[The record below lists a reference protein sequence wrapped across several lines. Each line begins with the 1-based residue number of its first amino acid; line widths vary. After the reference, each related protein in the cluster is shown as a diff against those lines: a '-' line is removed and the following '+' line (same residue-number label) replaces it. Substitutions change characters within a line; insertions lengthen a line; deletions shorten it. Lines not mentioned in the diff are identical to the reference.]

1 MSFLYLGSPY
11 SHPDPLVQ
19 EERYRS
25 VLSAM
30 SVIAKYKIPVYCP
43 IAVWHPASIQEKL
56 PGDHIFWWT
65 QDEAFLRSCYMAW
78 FLVIPGLDD
87 SSGVR
92 NEREALRRMNKP
104 FWNVLPEAL
113 EQYCRVLL
121 RQGAFQ

>member
-11 SHPDPLVQ
+11 SHPDPSVQ

-30 SVIAKYKIPVYCP
+30 SIIAKHKIPVYCP

-65 QDEAFLRSCYMAW
+65 QDEAFIRSCYLGW
-78 FLVIPGLDD
+78 FLMIPGVDESAGVKNEVETLHKLKKQVWYVRPENLD
-87 SSGVR
+87 
-92 NEREALRRMNKP
+92 
-104 FWNVLPEAL
+104 F
-113 EQYCRVLL
+113 YCRYLL
-121 RQGAFQ
+121 SKGAFT